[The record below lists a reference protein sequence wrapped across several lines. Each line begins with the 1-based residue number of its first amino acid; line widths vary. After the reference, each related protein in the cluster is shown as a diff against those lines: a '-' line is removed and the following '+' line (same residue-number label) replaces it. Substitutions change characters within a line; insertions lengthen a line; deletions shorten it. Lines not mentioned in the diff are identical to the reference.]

1 MAIEVELLGL
11 CWEFSLTSV
20 TFCGDKTS
28 FAHFF
33 RSSFF
38 FLLSSFFFLRESLA
52 SRGSVVVY

>member
-33 RSSFF
+33 RN
-38 FLLSSFFFLRESLA
+38 SFFFLRESLA